1 MKTARPFFVFLLFV
15 IISTLALSFML
26 PTRQRLEKSI
36 SINAPASVVFEQVA
50 KLNEFNQWSVWS
62 LGDSSAV
69 YTYQGTDGTIG
80 ASSSWKGHPLLSGE
94 GKLEITAI
102 EPGHTVTQSLE
113 LTDPKQVSAI
123 SRFTV
128 AEQNGISTVTW
139 NFSLATPRPWNIFN
153 LVADLNKEK
162 GADFEKSLQALKER
176 VEKRTGNTSG
186 RTYDVLTM
194 DFPATRF
201 AMVRQQVKWPDIS
214 VFFSEH
220 LGLLYKEAG
229 KQQVSAG
236 SPAGLYFVWDEKN
249 QQTDMGA
256 AITVPA
262 GTHLQGTV
270 FRMEDIPASK
280 AIFVTYT
287 GPYDRIADAHNSLD
301 QYLANKKLQQKIP
314 VIEQYISGPYNEKDS
329 SKWITKILYLVD

>member
-15 IISTLALSFML
+15 IVSTLALSFML

-50 KLNEFNQWSVWS
+50 KLSEFNQWSVWS

-69 YTYQGTDGTIG
+69 YTYQGTDGTLG

-102 EPGHTVTQSLE
+102 EPGSSVTQSLE
-113 LTDPKQVSAI
+113 LTDPKKVSAI

-128 AEQNGISTVTW
+128 VEQNGISRVTW

-153 LVADLNKEK
+153 LFADLNKEK

-176 VEKRTGNTSG
+176 VEKRTGNTTG
-186 RTYDVLTM
+186 KTYEVQPM

-201 AMVRQQVKWPDIS
+201 AMVRQQVKWADIS
-214 VFFSEH
+214 VFFKSH
-220 LGLLYKEAG
+220 LDILYKETARQQIAAG
-229 KQQVSAG
+229 A
-236 SPAGLYFVWDEKN
+236 PAGLYFVWDEKN

-256 AITVPA
+256 ALTVPA
-262 GTHLQGTV
+262 GSTIQGTI
-270 FRMEDIPASK
+270 FRTEDIPASK
-280 AIFVTYT
+280 AIYVTYA

-301 QYLANKKLQQKIP
+301 QYLANKKLQQKTP
-314 VIEQYISGPYNEKDS
+314 VIEQYISGPNNEKDS

>member
-1 MKTARPFFVFLLFV
+1 MKTARPFFVFLLVV

-80 ASSSWKGHPLLSGE
+80 ASSSWIGHPLLSGE

-102 EPGHTVTQSLE
+102 EPGHSVTQSLE
-113 LTDPKQVSAI
+113 LTDPKKVSAI

-186 RTYDVLTM
+186 RTYDVQTM

-201 AMVRQQVKWPDIS
+201 VMVRQQVNWTDIS
-214 VFFSEH
+214 VFFKEH
-220 LGLLYKEAG
+220 LKLLYKETSRQQIAAG
-229 KQQVSAG
+229 A
-236 SPAGLYFVWDEKN
+236 PAGLYFMWDEKN
-249 QQTDMGA
+249 QQTNMGA
-256 AITVPA
+256 ALTVPA
-262 GTHLQGTV
+262 GSILQGSAFQTT
-270 FRMEDIPASK
+270 DIPASR
-280 AIFVTYT
+280 AIYITYP
-287 GPYDRIADAHNSLD
+287 GPYDHIADAHNSLG
-301 QYLANKKLQQKIP
+301 QYLINKKLKQKTP
-314 VIEQYISGPYNEKDS
+314 VIEQYISGPFNEKDS